1 MELDFYKLHICGND
15 FVLFNFLH
23 TVSLPSEQ
31 SADISKHIS
40 KRGIGVGSNGVIFLS
55 KDPDGSVLMQH
66 FNYAGIEQMSYDACI
81 CTARFIFD
89 YGLQGSSLLT
99 FRTGNTAVSVESI
112 DSRTF
117 RITTGIPVINPE
129 EKLRINEK
137 LYTYTPVSFSSPGAS
152 FFFLTRERGEKKDI
166 ADTLNSES
174 SGKQRIRTVFT
185 SVYSNEEIK
194 IEPFFKRGVRDIIFA
209 AAVAGTASVANNYCD
224 NEILINSKS
233 GKLFFQ
239 WKGDKEKVYLTG
251 KPEYVYRGTYYYDEP
266 DN

>member
-15 FVLFNFLH
+15 FILFNFLN
-23 TVSLPSEQ
+23 TELLSSEQ
-31 SADISKHIS
+31 SADIAKHIS
-40 KRGIGVGSNGVIFLS
+40 KRGSGAGSNGVIFLS
-55 KDPDGSVLMQH
+55 KDPEGNARMQH

-81 CTARFIFD
+81 CTAKFIFD

-99 FRTGNTAVSVESI
+99 FKTGNTSVSVESI
-112 DSRTF
+112 DSRSF
-117 RITTGIPVINPE
+117 RITTGIPFISPE

-137 LYTYTPVSFSSPGAS
+137 LYTYTPVSFSISGAA
-152 FFFLTRERGEKKDI
+152 FFFLTMGRGEKKDI
-166 ADTLNSES
+166 ADTLNFETT
-174 SGKQRIRTVFT
+174 GKQRIRTIFT

-194 IEPFFKRGVRDIIFA
+194 IEPFFKRSVRDIIFA

-224 NEILINSKS
+224 NEIMVNCKG